1 MVMIEHAR
9 LCVILP
15 DMWLFF
21 RNPAYAGHRS
31 KPASKHDSVT
41 HIWEDTETLGK
52 GVFTTAKAQ
61 LQAQSEHDS
70 MVKVLFLRGKLNRL
84 WKTFDDKATLARL
97 PDRGANI
104 EKKIQDLTAE
114 LEEAELEAAKKE
126 SLAKLD
132 IAAMSDVLSK
142 LSMGH

>member
-1 MVMIEHAR
+1 MV
-9 LCVILP
+9 
-15 DMWLFF
+15 
-21 RNPAYAGHRS
+21 S
-31 KPASKHDSVT
+31 KVSTMS
-41 HIWEDTETLGK
+41 IICI
-52 GVFTTAKAQ
+52 F
-61 LQAQSEHDS
+61 LQ
-70 MVKVLFLRGKLNRL
+70 
-84 WKTFDDKATLARL
+84 ATLARL